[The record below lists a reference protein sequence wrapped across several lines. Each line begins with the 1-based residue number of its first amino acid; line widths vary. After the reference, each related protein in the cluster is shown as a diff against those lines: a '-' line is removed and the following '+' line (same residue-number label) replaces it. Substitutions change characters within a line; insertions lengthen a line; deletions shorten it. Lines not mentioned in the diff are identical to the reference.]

1 MRFIAIDVETA
12 NADMAS
18 ICSIGVA
25 TFEDGALASGW
36 YSLINPDDFF
46 DPLNTSIHGISEGDV
61 QDAPTFG
68 DVASEI
74 ARLLNGQV
82 VVTHTHFDRV
92 AMHQAAGRWSI
103 NAPACR
109 WLDSARVARR
119 TWAECSRSGYGLANV
134 CNLLGYTFDHHNALE
149 DAKAAGHIMLA
160 AMEKS
165 GLDLGAMQKRVL
177 QPIDPSSSGA
187 TAIRRVGNPDGP
199 LAGEVIVFT
208 GALEIPRRE
217 AADLAASVGCTV
229 ANSVTRKTTI
239 LVVGD
244 MDVTKL
250 VGYEKSSKHRKAES
264 LITDGQ
270 PLRIIRETDF
280 RGIISLRSTDLSA

>member
-25 TFEDGALASGW
+25 AFEDGALVSEW
-36 YSLINPDDFF
+36 YSLIDPDDFF
-46 DPLNTSIHGISEGDV
+46 DPINTSIHGITEGDV
-61 QDAPTFG
+61 RGAPTFR
-68 DVASEI
+68 DASSDI
-74 ARLLNGQV
+74 DRFLSGQV

-92 AMHQAAGRWSI
+92 AMNQAAGRWSI
-103 NAPACR
+103 TAPSCT

-119 TWAECSRSGYGLANV
+119 TWAECARSGYGLANV
-134 CNLLGYTFDHHNALE
+134 CKMIGHTFEHHNALE
-149 DAKAAGHIMLA
+149 DAKAAGQVMLA
-160 AMEKS
+160 AMQES
-165 GLDLGAMQKRVL
+165 GLDLDGMQRRVL

-187 TAIRRVGNPDGP
+187 ASVKRDGNPDGP
-199 LAGEVIVFT
+199 FAGEVIVFT

-229 ANSVTRKTTI
+229 ANSVTKKTTM

-244 MDVTKL
+244 VDVTRL
-250 VGYEKSSKHRKAES
+250 AGHDKSSKHRKAEN
-264 LITDGQ
+264 LAAGGQ
-270 PLRIIRETDF
+270 ALRIIRETDF
-280 RGIISLRSTDLSA
+280 KELVALG

>member
-1 MRFIAIDVETA
+1 MRFVAIDVETA

-25 TFEDGALASGW
+25 AFENGALASEW
-36 YSLINPDDFF
+36 YFLIDPDDFF
-46 DPLNTSIHGISEGDV
+46 DPVNMSIHGISEGDV
-61 QDAPTFG
+61 QGAPTFK
-68 DVASEI
+68 DAAADI
-74 ARLLNGQV
+74 DRLLCGQI

-103 NAPACR
+103 TAPACS

-119 TWAECSRSGYGLANV
+119 TWAECAKSGYGLAKV
-134 CNLLGYTFDHHNALE
+134 CKMIGYTFDHHNALE

-160 AMEKS
+160 AIQES
-165 GLDLGAMQKRVL
+165 GLDLDAMQKRVL
-177 QPIDPSSSGA
+177 QPIDPSSSGSGSI
-187 TAIRRVGNPDGP
+187 TRDGNPDGP
-199 LAGEVIVFT
+199 LSGEVIVFT

-217 AADLAASVGCTV
+217 ASDLAASVGCNV
-229 ANSVTRKTTI
+229 ATGVTKKTTI

-250 VGYEKSSKHRKAES
+250 AGHAKSSKHRKAEQ
-264 LITDGQ
+264 LVAAGQ
-270 PLRIIRETDF
+270 AIHIIRETDF
-280 RGIISLRSTDLSA
+280 KDMVALT

>member
-1 MRFIAIDVETA
+1 MKFLAIDVETA

-25 TFEDGALASGW
+25 AFEDGALASEW
-36 YSLINPDDFF
+36 YSLIDPDDFF
-46 DPLNTSIHGISEGDV
+46 DPVNMSIHGIQESDV
-61 QDAPTFG
+61 QGAPTFR
-68 DVASEI
+68 DAATEI
-74 ARLLNGQV
+74 ERFLGGQV

-92 AMHQAAGRWSI
+92 ALHQAANRWSI
-103 NAPACR
+103 TAPACT

-119 TWAECSRSGYGLANV
+119 TWIECARSGYGLANV
-134 CNLLGYTFDHHNALE
+134 CKMIGYSFQHHNALE
-149 DAKAAGHIMLA
+149 DAKAAGHVMLA
-160 AMEKS
+160 AMQES
-165 GLDLGAMQKRVL
+165 GLDLDAIQRRVL
-177 QPIDPSSSGA
+177 QPIDPSLSSS
-187 TAIRRVGNPDGP
+187 TSITRDGNPDGP
-199 LAGEVIVFT
+199 FSGEVIVFT

-229 ANSVTRKTTI
+229 ANGVTKKTTL

-250 VGYEKSSKHRKAES
+250 AGHDKSSKHRKAEG
-264 LITDGQ
+264 LVGAGQ

-280 RGIISLRSTDLSA
+280 KQLVTMA